1 MKNYILSFIIVVIF
15 MSQSAQ
21 AQQDITIHETFEVNP
36 DMEMLISHEY
46 YNNGIKIKGIKI
58 KQVEIKKDTY
68 IKNGEIIE
76 GEPNYIYVVIE
87 ITDMQG
93 NKTEILGGKILSVGD
108 YAYKLQDD

>member
-1 MKNYILSFIIVVIF
+1 MKNYILSFIIVFIF
-15 MSQSAQ
+15 MSQSVQ

-46 YNNGIKIKGIKI
+46 YNGIKIKGIKI

-76 GEPNYIYVVIE
+76 GEPNYIYVLIE
-87 ITDMQG
+87 ITDMLG
-93 NKTEILGGKILSVGD
+93 NKTEIFGGKTLSVGD